1 MDIQVRKRCPQF
13 PHGHGQK
20 VDFTQ
25 PATMPDTDFCVDGAF
40 LRMKGMF
47 PDQKGMYKGRDFD
60 PLKKVLQVPNDNLP
74 LARTGQNWQLY
85 HSDSHRWYYLS
96 GMEVDDLI
104 AVTPTPEGSVPARP
118 TPVPYSALIMAQLTP
133 NADCARLFPLDM
145 EEYLEYLLEKLKP
158 EDRRQAQTPGNGN
171 AEAIRNLT
179 DSIESADDSNHI
191 KYAVS
196 MIKSSLGPFD
206 IFYNFLEP
214 KFGSSRLQ
222 ATRIWGMFHLSVKLA
237 SELPHPENRHVT
249 RQLSTMIKKL
259 GQQLDLFNQYVEAGD
274 SDIEGMTR
282 AALEVHAHL
291 ADFFVASIVLL
302 REHSLEPRT
311 LVGNQDWM
319 DEFKRILSDM
329 ESTLHKVEQRL
340 TQLDEGQA
348 NDVELQKR
356 HSSGAEVK
364 LPCFMLPPATDA
376 RWFDR
381 DNITE
386 RIDKVLHPVSGQESF
401 VSVVLYGNAGVGKTH
416 VALKYAHMMMTSRRV
431 KAVLWFNSETK
442 KALQQGFTDAAMKLG
457 LAQAG
462 SDRHQENRSSLL
474 TWLQTTE
481 FPWLLVFNN
490 LEDPKVVKD
499 YWPSGCSHGSVII
512 TSRNQKVRFLL
523 ADHGIEVPAFRPDS
537 ESEFLVHLL
546 RAEVSADIGNAHTK
560 IESARQLS
568 EYLSGHALA
577 ISFMARL
584 VSERSW
590 TMGEFL
596 GAHEKTRR
604 DIHRLQRGPASL
616 TTIWHMSFD
625 GLGDQSAA
633 VLGILAYVNPDS
645 VPEEIFTKADV
656 KSLPSC
662 LENCTDE
669 GRFSA
674 VLEPLLTLGLVQRD
688 KEAKTLSTH
697 RLVQMHYRSFL
708 AANPKKRQE
717 AFDQAVRILSD
728 GFGKVQN
735 QLHDR
740 WAQSQKCIQQ
750 IVSLKNNFK
759 DEAEDPDAH
768 HPTLQF
774 CWLLSNSARF
784 LLESGDY
791 VELNSVLQV
800 AESSFHRLSPEE
812 KGKGDHILAD
822 ILNGMG
828 LWWAHRGFFSR
839 ALPHMRECVRLRAAA
854 EPKDWV
860 AISWSEVDFRNVLAS
875 TGSFSESLE
884 WELEAEQ
891 TRRNI
896 PDDEV
901 NIKLSSVIHQN
912 IGRCYMFLNDHNQ
925 AENRLYL
932 AVEKGSQN
940 WAMLAYTFFVLG
952 TLSRRSKEYPTAAQ
966 AYYKAQKMWLQG
978 GNRDLQT
985 HHFNG
990 ACMYKLGCVADDLGE
1005 SEIAIRHLHKALV
1018 VAKLKKADMAG
1029 DYARVVFKLSRVLE
1043 KMPGYEKEAA
1053 DLAAEALFIRMARS
1067 LTVSGDEGQDQPPS
1081 DSSLGLLTASSQ
1093 DSGTGLE
1100 ERSSSIDEE
1109 KPYDD
1114 MVYIMWR

>member
-1 MDIQVRKRCPQF
+1 
-13 PHGHGQK
+13 
-20 VDFTQ
+20 
-25 PATMPDTDFCVDGAF
+25 
-40 LRMKGMF
+40 
-47 PDQKGMYKGRDFD
+47 
-60 PLKKVLQVPNDNLP
+60 
-74 LARTGQNWQLY
+74 
-85 HSDSHRWYYLS
+85 
-96 GMEVDDLI
+96 MES
-104 AVTPTPEGSVPARP
+104 PTP
-118 TPVPYSALIMAQLTP
+118 
-133 NADCARLFPLDM
+133 
-145 EEYLEYLLEKLKP
+145 
-158 EDRRQAQTPGNGN
+158 QTPGNGN
-171 AEAIRNLT
+171 AEAIRHLT

-196 MIKSSLGPFD
+196 MIKSSLGLFD

-237 SELPHPENRHVT
+237 SELPRPENKHVT

-259 GQQLDLFNQYVEAGD
+259 GLQLDLFNEYVEAGD

-329 ESTLHKVEQRL
+329 ESTLHKVEQKL

-401 VSVVLYGNAGVGKTH
+401 ISVVLYGNTGVGKTH

-442 KALQQGFTDAAMKLG
+442 KALQQGFTDAAM
-457 LAQAG
+457 
-462 SDRHQENRSSLL
+462 N
-474 TWLQTTE
+474 WLQTTE

-577 ISFMARL
+577 ISFMTHL
-584 VSERSW
+584 ISERSW
-590 TMGEFL
+590 TIGEFL

-633 VLGILAYVNPDS
+633 VLGILACVNPDS

-708 AANPKKRQE
+708 GANPNKRQE
-717 AFDQAVRILSD
+717 AFDQVVRILSD

-768 HPTLQF
+768 HPILQF

-828 LWWAHRGFFSR
+828 LWWAHRDFFSR
-839 ALPHMRECVRLRAAA
+839 ALPHIRECVRLRAAA

-860 AISWSEVDFRNVLAS
+860 AISWSEVDIRNVLAS
-875 TGSFSESLE
+875 TGSFSESLK

-901 NIKLSSVIHQN
+901 NIKLSGVIHQN
-912 IGRCYMFLNDHNQ
+912 IG
-925 AENRLYL
+925 
-932 AVEKGSQN
+932 
-940 WAMLAYTFFVLG
+940 
-952 TLSRRSKEYPTAAQ
+952 RRSKEYPTAAQ

-985 HHFNG
+985 PHFNG

-1043 KMPGYEKEAA
+1043 KQPGYEKEAA

-1067 LTVSGDEGQDQPPS
+1067 LTVSGDEGQDQPPP

-1093 DSGTGLE
+1093 ESGTGLE